1 MAPAHTPSVHYIHR
15 MSYSTQE
22 KLVGVFI
29 LSALALFFMLFF
41 INSQTTHLFEKHI
54 NLYLY
59 VNNAEGISG
68 ETPVRI
74 SGIEVGKVD
83 GVEITADNRI
93 LIIVRVYERY
103 QSLLRQDSKAAI
115 GKLSLLGRSSIEISA
130 GSPTLSKLEDGSAL
144 LVEEPISLDQ
154 LIAEVT
160 PVVTAV
166 GETVQHF
173 ATVMLAIEPEKVQ
186 GIVDNLLA
194 LSQDLQQTG
203 SQVASGQGSLGMVLH
218 DQQFQQDLRQSLNSL
233 ATSLQQLEPILD
245 NINKVSQHG
254 DVAASDLPQLMQET
268 RQMVNTINAS
278 VGSLSMEIQQL
289 PELITRMNVVM
300 EQTDQLLGVIN
311 NSWLFSDKD
320 APPPSPL
327 IGVEISHE

>member
-1 MAPAHTPSVHYIHR
+1 MAPAHTSSVHYIHR
-15 MSYSTQE
+15 MNYSMQE

-83 GVEITADNRI
+83 SVEITEDNRI

-130 GSPTLSKLEDGSAL
+130 GSPALSKLEDGSAL

-233 ATSLQQLEPILD
+233 ATSLQQLEPILH

-320 APPPSPL
+320 ASPPSPL